1 MANESYILEVTG
13 IQPVTLSV
21 DDDVGIEFGTDE
33 YIRTHSTD
41 YPTYDGQTEFT
52 PSRESQVVETTAH
65 VLLADIVINPIPSNY
80 GLITDHGGGLLS
92 VT

>member
-1 MANESYILEVTG
+1 MASDTYVLDVDDDEPIGLA
-13 IQPVTLSV
+13 V
-21 DDDVGIEFGTDE
+21 DDDVGIEWGSDE

-41 YPTYDGQTEFT
+41 YPTYDGPTEFT

-80 GLITDHGGGLLS
+80 GLIQWNGAVLTVS
-92 VT
+92 

>member
-41 YPTYDGQTEFT
+41 YPTYDGPTEFT

-80 GLITDHGGGLLS
+80 GLVQWNGAVLTVS
-92 VT
+92 

>member
-1 MANESYILEVTG
+1 MASDTYVLDVDDDEPIGLA
-13 IQPVTLSV
+13 V
-21 DDDVGIEFGTDE
+21 DDDVGIEWGSDE

-80 GLITDHGGGLLS
+80 GLIQWNGAVLTVS
-92 VT
+92 

>member
-1 MANESYILEVTG
+1 MASDTYILDVDDDEPIG
-13 IQPVTLSV
+13 LAV

-41 YPTYDGQTEFT
+41 YPTYDGPTEFT

-80 GLITDHGGGLLS
+80 GLIQWNGAVLTVS
-92 VT
+92 

>member
-1 MANESYILEVTG
+1 MASDTYVLDVDDDEPIGLA
-13 IQPVTLSV
+13 V

-52 PSRESQVVETTAH
+52 PSRESQVVETTEH
-65 VLLADIVINPIPSNY
+65 VLLTDIVVNPIPSNY
-80 GLITDHGGGLLS
+80 GLIQWNGAVLTVS
-92 VT
+92 